1 MNYRDN
7 SRPHA
12 WFAIFCL
19 LFSASANADVI
30 VLKNGDRITGDVKRI
45 WDAELTIEPE
55 YSDEFQVDLDAI
67 SHIESTRDFEIEF
80 YDGRSIDAQLGGENA
95 AGEQVFTSESGS
107 VTAPLADMLEL
118 NEPEAS
124 FEWDTN
130 VEVSAS
136 VNRGNTDSTTAK
148 LRAYST
154 VKLNDHRHIGD
165 IEYFREKLGIDL
177 NKKRDLFKY
186 SYNYLYTDNWF
197 FTADAS
203 VERDP
208 IILLE
213 NRTIF
218 SAGVGLDIWDT
229 PRRTLSIKLGAGF
242 QSENLDSVET
252 DGSVANWGLD
262 YRQDFFSDDVG
273 LFHRQ
278 SIVVNLSGR
287 ENTSYKT
294 TTGFGYD
301 ITDLFSATVSLDY
314 NYETSPAEGAENADI
329 AFLLGLAAE
338 F

>member
-1 MNYRDN
+1 V
-7 SRPHA
+7 A
-12 WFAIFCL
+12 
-19 LFSASANADVI
+19 
-30 VLKNGDRITGDVKRI
+30 
-45 WDAELTIEPE
+45 
-55 YSDEFQVDLDAI
+55 
-67 SHIESTRDFEIEF
+67 
-80 YDGRSIDAQLGGENA
+80 
-95 AGEQVFTSESGS
+95 
-107 VTAPLADMLEL
+107 APLADMLEL

-130 VEVSAS
+130 IEVSAS

-148 LRAYST
+148 VRAYST
-154 VKLNDHRHIGD
+154 VKLSDHRHIGD

-186 SYNYLYTDNWF
+186 SYNYLFTDDWF

-208 IILLE
+208 IIKLE

-242 QSENLDSVET
+242 QSEDLDSVET
-252 DGSVANWGLD
+252 EGSVANWGLS
-262 YRQDFFSDDVG
+262 YRQDFFSDDVDV
-273 LFHRQ
+273 FHRQ
-278 SIVVNLSGR
+278 SIVANLSGR
-287 ENTSYKT
+287 ENTSYRT
-294 TTGFGYD
+294 TTGFGYEL
-301 ITDLFSATVSLDY
+301 TDLFSATVSLDY
-314 NYETSPAEGAENADI
+314 NYETNPAEGAENADM